1 MQDVEGGEM
10 KYITCV
16 AIYISL
22 AFSVAGAEISDASEV
37 NNTIFAKLLSEH
49 VGDGRVDYDGFKAD
63 EVKLDQYLEMLARV
77 DPEKLTRSGR
87 FAFYINLYNA
97 WTIKLI
103 LSKYPNLESIK
114 DLGSIFRS
122 PWKKKIVKL
131 NGRVVSLDYIEH
143 GLLRPTYKDP
153 RIHFAVN
160 CASKSC
166 PQLRNEPYAGET
178 LELQLNDAARAFIN
192 DPESNY
198 IDKDTLY
205 VSRIFKWYHEDFRQG
220 VVPFVKS
227 YANGPLKEKIEA
239 IEAHLQVAYL
249 PYDWSLNDK

>member
-1 MQDVEGGEM
+1 M
-10 KYITCV
+10 KYITF
-16 AIYISL
+16 AIMVIFL
-22 AFSVAGAEISDASEV
+22 ALSMFAAEFSFASEV
-37 NNTIFAKLLSEH
+37 NHTIFAKLLADH
-49 VGDGRVDYDGFKAD
+49 VSDDRVDYKGFKAD
-63 EVKLDQYLEMLARV
+63 EAKLDQYLDKLAQV
-77 DPEKLTRSGR
+77 DPEGLTRSGR
-87 FAFYINLYNA
+87 MAFLINLYNA

-103 LSKYPNLESIK
+103 LSKYPNVESIK

-122 PWKKKIVKL
+122 PWKKKIVKF
-131 NGRVVSLDYIEH
+131 NGHVVSLDYIEH

-166 PQLRNEPYAGET
+166 PPLRNEPYTGEK
-178 LELQLNDAARAFIN
+178 LEMQLNEATAVFIN

-205 VSRIFKWYHEDFRQG
+205 VSRIFKWYHEDFREG
-220 VVPFVKS
+220 VIPFVKS
-227 YANGPLKEKIEA
+227 FATGALKEKIEA
-239 IEAHLQVAYL
+239 GEAHLQVEFL